1 MAAGKADG
9 GSSRRTDLLEMAGR
23 LRRAGSTF
31 VEIAEVMRRQF
42 GLNARLAFRMAHG
55 WSQVDAAGQWARL
68 WPDDVK
74 AGKSFSYWEQWP
86 AETGRAP
93 SYAMV
98 DRLARLYQ
106 CSVADL
112 LADLGDYRDLDAM
125 YGHAGSTAA
134 RDAEISRREAPDGWY
149 VKSLVTLLR
158 LDTAMPTAF
167 EERTVV
173 ATRDGIMEIATSMS
187 IPRHQKDQSSAHGL
201 EVELLSG
208 GQLEMRKEP
217 YESQFKNI
225 VTLAIPLGVGQEHDY
240 RMCLRIPQG
249 QLMDD
254 HSTHIPLQRSDFF
267 KLTVRF
273 SPQRRP
279 ADVWL
284 LSGVPPAV
292 VREADPKGAMV
303 NPDRFGE
310 VTVKF
315 SELMQ
320 GKAYGLKWRF

>member
-1 MAAGKADG
+1 
-9 GSSRRTDLLEMAGR
+9 
-23 LRRAGSTF
+23 
-31 VEIAEVMRRQF
+31 VEIAEAMRRQF
-42 GLNARLAFRMAHG
+42 GLNARVAFRMARG
-55 WSQVDAAGQWARL
+55 WSQADAAAQWARL

-74 AGKSFSYWEQWP
+74 AGKRFSYWEQWP
-86 AETGRAP
+86 AETGHAP
-93 SYAMV
+93 SYEVV

-112 LADLGDYRDLDAM
+112 LADLGNYRDLDAM
-125 YGHAGSTAA
+125 HGHAGAA
-134 RDAEISRREAPDGWY
+134 AVPDAEVSRREAPAGWY

-167 EERTVV
+167 EERTIV
-173 ATRDGIMEIATSMS
+173 AARDGLDEIATSVS
-187 IPRHQKDQSSAHGL
+187 VPRHPEDLSSAHGL

-208 GQLEMRKEP
+208 GRLEMREQP
-217 YESQFKNI
+217 YESQFEHV
-225 VTLAIPLGVGQEHDY
+225 VTLATPLDVGQEHEY
-240 RMCLRIPQG
+240 RLILRIPQG
-249 QLMDD
+249 QLMES
-254 HSTHIPLQRSDFF
+254 HSAHIPLQRSDFF
-267 KLTVRF
+267 RLTVRF

-292 VREADPKGAMV
+292 VRDAEPRGTFV
-303 NPDRFGE
+303 SPDRFGE

-315 SELMQ
+315 AELMQ